1 MSTNPLAKPEPWNLV
16 AGGYQSETVPS
27 FRQYC
32 QKALDLI
39 GYIPGKNVIDIACGP
54 GTLTLMLAESAAD
67 ITAIDFSAG
76 MLDIFRRLAEEQSA
90 KNVTIHHMDG
100 QKLELPHNTFDFG
113 FSMFGLMFFPD
124 RMAGFKELLRVL
136 KPGARA
142 AVSSWA
148 PVTES
153 PMMQLMFGSLRA
165 AFPERPE
172 PKTNMLSLENPE
184 FFQNEMTTAGF
195 QDVTV
200 TAFDGEWRVE
210 NADTFL
216 ESMVKGSAP
225 LEMMRHNLGGD
236 VWAEKRKLI
245 VAYLQENLPR
255 LPAVL
260 HSRALI
266 AVGTKPF

>member
-1 MSTNPLAKPEPWNLV
+1 MSANPLSKPEPWSLV
-16 AGGYQSETVPS
+16 AAGYQSETVPA

-32 QKALDLI
+32 RKAAELI
-39 GYIPGKNVIDIACGP
+39 GHEPGKRVIDIACGP
-54 GTLTLMLAESAAD
+54 GTLSLMLANSAEE
-67 ITAIDFSAG
+67 ITAIDFSEG
-76 MLDIFRRLAEEQSA
+76 MLDIFRRLAAEQRA
-90 KNVTIHHMDG
+90 KNIAIHHMDG
-100 QKLELPHNTFDFG
+100 QKLDLPENTFDYG

-124 RMAGFKELLRVL
+124 RMSGFKEMLRVL
-136 KPGARA
+136 KPGGRA

-148 PVTES
+148 PVAES
-153 PMMQLMFGSLRA
+153 PVMQLMFGSLRA

-184 FFQNEMTTAGF
+184 FFQNEMSNAGF
-195 QDVTV
+195 QNVTV

-210 NADTFL
+210 NADAFL

-225 LEMMRHNLGGD
+225 LEMMRHNLGAD

-245 VAYLQENLPR
+245 VAYLQDNLPP

-266 AVGTKPF
+266 AVGVKPY